1 MNPRSAITTITDWQ
15 TLSKKVKVDTNS
27 STSPNLFNVDLG
39 SVQGRIQGGGGRV
52 YCPSSP
58 PPPGGMEIKNP
69 MGTNIGKSPI
79 FDNL

>member
-27 STSPNLFNVDLG
+27 STSPNLFNVELG
-39 SVQGRIQGGGGRV
+39 SVQGRIQGGGGRA

-58 PPPGGMEIKNP
+58 PWRYGDK
-69 MGTNIGKSPI
+69 KSYGDKYWEKSDI
-79 FDNL
+79 